1 MITCGQHKIESK
13 IEKKAVGN
21 VDKQTDGYAA
31 WVLIVQTSGSFLLY
45 LSGLWVNLPRH
56 LSVVVDHRPY
66 YQLVGHRAHI

>member
-21 VDKQTDGYAA
+21 VDIQTDGYAV

-45 LSGLWVNLPRH
+45 LSGLWVNLSH
-56 LSVVVDHRPY
+56 HGTFLLLLITVLITS
-66 YQLVGHRAHI
+66 Q

>member
-21 VDKQTDGYAA
+21 VDIQTDGYVV

-45 LSGLWVNLPRH
+45 LSGLWVS
-56 LSVVVDHRPY
+56 LSHHGTFLLLLITVLITS
-66 YQLVGHRAHI
+66 Q